1 MPTPTSSTTATQRF
15 TAAWVVA
22 LLAIGALATGSWLLV
37 GTTLDTQVRT
47 AALADLLVQQ
57 EERAV
62 ELGDLLARTAS
73 TAMPTDLRPDVASS
87 LDALR
92 ADRSRLERTILED
105 EAGRSATEVIDAT
118 ARTYGELTTGVEQLV
133 RDWPVDGEPL
143 SDAVLSSRASGLAED
158 ASTYRAALAET
169 RRAAAASARERALE
183 TASVQR
189 SMLVATLALLLIE
202 ALLVFRPATRRIRA
216 TLAQR
221 EEEAVI
227 ERERSRLQLEHL
239 ARFDHLTGLANRTMF
254 RDRLDH
260 AVASAGRSEEHVALM
275 FVDLDRFKDVND
287 QLGHDAGDR
296 LLVEIGRRLQDVARR
311 TDTVAR
317 IGGDEF
323 TVLLEHLDS
332 PDGAA
337 TAAQKILDAL
347 SVPVDLG
354 GRQVVVSGSIGI
366 AMYPDDAR
374 TVDELLR
381 HADTA
386 MYEAKA
392 SGKNTFQFSTPEL
405 RERNLTRLRT
415 ISELRRAVDTEGLRL
430 RFQPQVSLE
439 TDEVVAV
446 EALVRWMRQ
455 DGSEVQAAD
464 WIGLAEDT
472 DMMGPMGEW
481 VLAEACRQG
490 AAWQREGL
498 SLRVAVNL
506 SERQFRQADIAA
518 QVGSALEAS
527 GLPAELLELEIT
539 EHTLVQD
546 IEAAHVTLRLLKGMG
561 VRIVIDD
568 FGTGYSSISY
578 LKRFPID
585 ALKIDG
591 EFVRDVGSGTDDA
604 MVSAAIT
611 GLARHLGLE
620 TVAEGVETEAQ
631 LAQLR
636 RLGCDRAQG
645 YLVSRALEADDVP
658 GVVRRRRI
666 APVTPL
672 RSSGDAG

>member
-1 MPTPTSSTTATQRF
+1 MPTRSSSTTATQRF

-47 AALADLLVQQ
+47 ATLADLLVQQ

-62 ELGDLLARTAS
+62 ELGDLLARTDS
-73 TAMPTDLRPDVASS
+73 TAMPMDLREDIASS
-87 LDALR
+87 LDDLR
-92 ADRSRLERTILED
+92 ADRSRLERAILED

-118 ARTYGELTTGVEQLV
+118 ARTYGELTTEVEQLV
-133 RDWPVDGEPL
+133 RDWPVGEEAL
-143 SDAVLSSRASGLAED
+143 GDAVLSSRASDLAEV
-158 ASTYRAALAET
+158 ASTYRAALSET

-183 TASVQR
+183 TAAIQR

-221 EEEAVI
+221 EEEAAR
-227 ERERSRLQLEHL
+227 ERERNRQQLEHL

-260 AVASAGRSEEHVALM
+260 AVASAGRSGEHVALM
-275 FVDLDRFKDVND
+275 FVDLDKFKDVND

-296 LLVEIGRRLQDVARR
+296 LLVEIGRRLQGVARR

-347 SVPVDLG
+347 SAPIELG
-354 GRQVVVSGSIGI
+354 GRHVVVSGSIGI

-392 SGKNTFQFSTPEL
+392 SGKNTFQFSTAEL
-405 RERNLTRLRT
+405 RERNLDRLRT

-439 TDEVVAV
+439 TDEVIAV

-472 DMMGPMGEW
+472 DLMGPMGEW

-498 SLRVAVNL
+498 PLRVAVNL

-527 GLPAELLELEIT
+527 GLPAALLELEIT

-546 IEAAHVTLRLLKGMG
+546 IEAAQVTLRLLKGMG

-591 EFVRDVGSGTDDA
+591 EFVRDVADGTDDA

-658 GVVRRRRI
+658 AVVRRRRI

-672 RSSGDAG
+672 RRSGDAG